1 MRLFCVH
8 VSFTPAW
15 LHFLHLWI
23 PKWQR
28 AVDTQAEEMVPLSLQ
43 LLRIYDMLTMY
54 LHISRQ
60 GWCGFPQDF
69 IVQKVE
75 PQTWLQPM
83 YSLEQVEWSEHHSVS
98 ITRPACSCSTETV
111 VWWLFLNKPSLLH
124 RANGGI
130 NLNISQFWDNQSS
143 SPLMDSGKIRTACSV
158 SFIYSKEYFFLC
170 V

>member
-1 MRLFCVH
+1 MPPPPRREATDTHLHINSPVLLRETTWTPVRLFCVH

-60 GWCGFPQDF
+60 G
-69 IVQKVE
+69 
-75 PQTWLQPM
+75 
-83 YSLEQVEWSEHHSVS
+83 
-98 ITRPACSCSTETV
+98 
-111 VWWLFLNKPSLLH
+111 
-124 RANGGI
+124 
-130 NLNISQFWDNQSS
+130 
-143 SPLMDSGKIRTACSV
+143 
-158 SFIYSKEYFFLC
+158 
-170 V
+170 